1 MRVAILIAPAGFRDE
16 TVSITKK
23 ILEKWGVET
32 IITSYTSKNC
42 MGNHGAVYKP
52 FNTSQL
58 IPLDYDGIIL
68 ADGPGVEQ
76 FKLYD
81 LRQLHDLLMMF
92 IQSNKLVAGVGNAI
106 KIIARTNMIQNMKIA
121 NTKDQDTNHLVK
133 LFKGVITNSALES
146 DKNIVTL
153 GDSELIY
160 EFADTIVSK
169 LGIK

>member
-1 MRVAILIAPAGFRDE
+1 MGKYILHIK
-16 TVSITKK
+16 SIF
-23 ILEKWGVET
+23 V
-32 IITSYTSKNC
+32 
-42 MGNHGAVYKP
+42 V
-52 FNTSQL
+52 
-58 IPLDYDGIIL
+58 L